1 MSRPGTHQAIVA
13 VDVEGFSSRT
23 DLHQSAVRRNLYES
37 LEQGFNEAGI
47 PWDACD
53 TSQDRGDGVLVLVPP
68 DVAHIFLVDQLPH
81 RLAAALRRNNAIYAA
96 EAQIR
101 LRMAVHV
108 GRIDFDARGITGH
121 TVNFVCRMLDAPV
134 LKAVLAASRGVFAL
148 MVSDWFYREVVQP
161 DPAVRPDTYR
171 EVFVGVKEENH
182 TPAWIRLPDDLLL
195 SAPEQGPAMADVDVE
210 IRRYALPPGSVVAS
224 SMRDG
229 EELREH
235 WDRPDELPTV
245 PAVRVSDSPGL
256 VESRPSL
263 LHRLQPFVRTVVGR
277 VVPARSSRPVDWQSP
292 RELPHDVHGF
302 SGRDTELD
310 RLDGLFDGLRGES
323 GLAVGVAVVD
333 GPAGVGKTTLAV
345 HWAHRM
351 ARHFPDGQLYLNL
364 RGFDPYQRPMSPADA
379 LRKLLGALGVNAQRI
394 PADLNEQARL
404 YQSVVAKQRLLVVLD
419 NARSPEQVRR
429 LLPGH
434 PTCFVV
440 VTSRNRLEGLI
451 AWDGAVRINL
461 DVLPPQDAIALVSGV
476 VGQDRVAA
484 EPEACAELARLC
496 GYMPLALRIV
506 AERGAADENVRL
518 ADLAEELLAEHD
530 RLLDRLSSGDETT
543 AVRAVFSWSYHAL
556 QPASARLFRLLGLH
570 HGPDVGTLA
579 AGALAGLP
587 LAQVRQLLGTLTSA
601 HMIEEVGPDRYRLH
615 DLLRM
620 YAAELAVAE
629 ETEDDRDSAI
639 RGQLNWYLHSADAAA
654 RVLAPQRRRA
664 ALGRLT
670 GAQEPQ
676 EFETYHEALT
686 WFKAER
692 ANLVA
697 ATRQAEEVGEYAV
710 AWKLPAALLGFFNLR
725 KHWADWIS
733 VHKIAL
739 QAARKLGDP
748 YAEAWTLNSLG
759 IAYYDLRW
767 FTNAAEYFTRA
778 LAIRRKI
785 DDRYGEGSTLDN
797 LGNTHR
803 KLRQF
808 DESIECYE
816 RALAMFREISDRY
829 GEGSTLRNLG
839 GAYRGLHR
847 LDDAAEHYR
856 KALHI
861 WRELGERY
869 GEANTLSNLGDLH
882 RKLGRLDQAVEC
894 YQQALVICRDIDNRY
909 GEGAVLDNLG
919 DVYQD
924 LARHDDAIGHY
935 NQALR
940 ISQEI
945 GDRFAEGN
953 TLDNLGCANYQA
965 HNPQEA
971 EEYLRQA
978 LALRQEIND
987 RRGEAI
993 TKHHLGVVLY
1003 STSHVV
1009 EAHEWW
1015 RQSLEMFD
1023 ELTEPRAIQIRVGF
1037 EIDPEDNESLFD
1049 S

>member
-1 MSRPGTHQAIVA
+1 
-13 VDVEGFSSRT
+13 
-23 DLHQSAVRRNLYES
+23 
-37 LEQGFNEAGI
+37 
-47 PWDACD
+47 
-53 TSQDRGDGVLVLVPP
+53 
-68 DVAHIFLVDQLPH
+68 
-81 RLAAALRRNNAIYAA
+81 
-96 EAQIR
+96 
-101 LRMAVHV
+101 
-108 GRIDFDARGITGH
+108 
-121 TVNFVCRMLDAPV
+121 
-134 LKAVLAASRGVFAL
+134 
-148 MVSDWFYREVVQP
+148 
-161 DPAVRPDTYR
+161 
-171 EVFVGVKEENH
+171 
-182 TPAWIRLPDDLLL
+182 
-195 SAPEQGPAMADVDVE
+195 MADVDVE
-210 IRRYALPPGSVVAS
+210 IRRYALPPGSAVAS
-224 SMRDG
+224 SMLDG

-235 WDRPDELPTV
+235 WDRPDDLPATEH
-245 PAVRVSDSPGL
+245 PAL
-256 VESRPSL
+256 VEPRPRL
-263 LHRLQPFVRTVVGR
+263 LDRLQPFVRTVVDR
-277 VVPARSSRPVDWQSP
+277 VRPSRPADWQSP
-292 RELPHDVHGF
+292 RELPYDVHGF
-302 SGRDTELD
+302 SGRGAELD
-310 RLDGLFDGLRGES
+310 RLDRLRGDD
-323 GLAVGVAVVD
+323 GPAVGVAVID

-345 HWAHRM
+345 HWAHQM

-364 RGFDPYQRPMSPADA
+364 RGFDPHQRPMSPADA

-404 YQSVVAKQRLLVVLD
+404 YRSVVAGQRVLVVLD
-419 NARSPEQVRR
+419 NARSPEQVRW
-429 LLPGH
+429 LLPAH

-461 DVLPPQDAIALVSGV
+461 DVLPPKDAIALVSGV
-476 VGQDRVAA
+476 VGEARVAA
-484 EPEACAELARLC
+484 EPQACAELAKLC

-506 AERGAADENVRL
+506 AERGAADDTVRL
-518 ADLAEELLAEHD
+518 ADLAAELLAEHD
-530 RLLDRLSSGDETT
+530 RLLDRLSNGDDAT
-543 AVRAVFSWSYHAL
+543 AVRAVFSWSYNAL
-556 QPASARLFRLLGLH
+556 PPAAARLFRLLGVH
-570 HGPDVGTLA
+570 PGPDVGTAA
-579 AGALAGLP
+579 AGALAGMTP
-587 LAQVRQLLGTLTSA
+587 AQVRQVLEVLTSA

-620 YAAELAVAE
+620 YAAECAIDE
-629 ETEDDRDSAI
+629 ETEDDRNSAI
-639 RGQLNWYLHSADAAA
+639 GRVLNWYLHSADAAA

-664 ALGRLT
+664 ALTPLT
-670 GAQEPQ
+670 GAQQPQ

-697 ATRQAEEVGEYAV
+697 ATRQAEQVGEYAV

-739 QAARKLGDP
+739 QAARKMGDL

-767 FTNAAEYFTRA
+767 FANAAEYFKRA
-778 LAIRRKI
+778 LAIRRQI

-808 DESIECYE
+808 DESIECYQ
-816 RALAMFREISDRY
+816 RALELFREISDRY
-829 GEGSTLRNLG
+829 GEGSALRNLG
-839 GAYRGLHR
+839 GAYRGLQR
-847 LDDAAEHYR
+847 LDDAADHYR
-856 KALHI
+856 KALLI

-869 GEANTLSNLGDLH
+869 GEGNTLSNLGDLH
-882 RKLGRLDQAVEC
+882 RKLGRFDQAVEC
-894 YQQALVICRDIDNRY
+894 YQQALAICREIDNRY

-919 DVYQD
+919 DVNQD
-924 LARHDDAIGHY
+924 LARYDDAIDHY

-965 HNPQEA
+965 HNPEEA
-971 EEYLRQA
+971 EKYLRQA

-1003 STSHVV
+1003 STSHIT

-1015 RQSLEMFD
+1015 EQSLELFD
-1023 ELTEPRAIQIRVGF
+1023 ELTEPRTIQIRVGF
-1037 EIDPEDNESLFD
+1037 EIDPEDND
-1049 S
+1049 SVFEP

>member
-1 MSRPGTHQAIVA
+1 MSRPGMHQAIVA

-47 PWDACD
+47 PWDSCD

-108 GRIDFDARGITGH
+108 GKIDFDGHGIAGH

-195 SAPEQGPAMADVDVE
+195 AAPEQGPAMADVDVE
-210 IRRYALPPGSVVAS
+210 IRRYALPPGSAEIR

-235 WDRPDELPTV
+235 WDRSDELPAAEH
-245 PAVRVSDSPGL
+245 PNQ
-256 VESRPSL
+256 VESRPRL
-263 LHRLQPFVRTVVGR
+263 LDRLQPFVRTVVGR
-277 VVPARSSRPVDWQSP
+277 VYPPRPNRPVDWQSP

-310 RLDGLFDGLRGES
+310 RIDGLLDGVQGEA
-323 GLAVGVAVVD
+323 GPEVGVAVID

-351 ARHFPDGQLYLNL
+351 ARYFPDGQLYLNL
-364 RGFDPYQRPMSPADA
+364 RGFDPHQRPMSPADA

-394 PADLNEQARL
+394 PADLDEQARL
-404 YQSVVAKQRLLVVLD
+404 YRSVVAGQRLLVVLD
-419 NARSPEQVRR
+419 NARSPEQVRW
-429 LLPGH
+429 LLPAH
-434 PTCFVV
+434 QTCFVV
-440 VTSRNRLEGLI
+440 VTSRNRLEGLV

-461 DVLPPQDAIALVSGV
+461 DVLPPHDAIALVSGV
-476 VGQDRVAA
+476 VGEARVAA
-484 EPEACAELARLC
+484 EPQACAELAKLC

-506 AERGAADENVRL
+506 AERGAADDTVRL

-530 RLLDRLSSGDETT
+530 RLLDRLSNGDDAT
-543 AVRAVFSWSYHAL
+543 AVRAVFSWSYNAL
-556 QPASARLFRLLGLH
+556 PPASARLFRLLGVH
-570 HGPDVGTLA
+570 PGPDVGTPA
-579 AGALAGLP
+579 AGALAGMTP
-587 LAQVRQLLGTLTSA
+587 AQVRQLLAALAGA

-620 YAAELAVAE
+620 YAAERAMAE
-629 ETEDDRDSAI
+629 ETQDDRNGAI
-639 RGQLNWYLHSADAAA
+639 RRVLNWYLHSADAAA

-664 ALGRLT
+664 ALAPLAGGL
-670 GAQEPQ
+670 QPQ

-697 ATRQAEEVGEYAV
+697 ATRQAEQVGEYGV

-739 QAARKLGDP
+739 QAARKLGDL

-767 FTNAAEYFTRA
+767 FANAAEYFKRA
-778 LAIRRKI
+778 LAIRRQI

-808 DESIECYE
+808 DESIECYQ
-816 RALAMFREISDRY
+816 RALVLFREISDRY

-839 GAYRGLHR
+839 GAYRGLQR
-847 LDDAAEHYR
+847 LDEAADRYR
-856 KALHI
+856 KALLI

-869 GEANTLSNLGDLH
+869 GEGNTLSNLGDLH
-882 RKLGRLDQAVEC
+882 RKLGRFDQAAEC
-894 YQQALVICRDIDNRY
+894 YQQALAICREIDNRY

-924 LARHDDAIGHY
+924 LARYDDAIDHY

-993 TKHHLGVVLY
+993 TKHHLGVVFY
-1003 STSHVV
+1003 STSHVI

-1015 RQSLEMFD
+1015 QQSLEMFD
-1023 ELTEPRAIQIRVGF
+1023 ELAEPHTTQIRVGF
-1037 EIDPEDNESLFD
+1037 EIDPDFDPGDNESLFD